1 MTQDKLDKKADIVIL
16 KIPPT
21 LFDKEIIESSAERF
35 QKIAPSINPTN
46 TILDNLTFRTK
57 GFFMMLMIYR
67 LRSMK
72 SVLKKLTT

>member
-16 KIPPT
+16 KIAPT
-21 LFDKEIIESSAERF
+21 LFDKDIIESSAERF

-57 GFFMMLMIYR
+57 GFFMILMIYR